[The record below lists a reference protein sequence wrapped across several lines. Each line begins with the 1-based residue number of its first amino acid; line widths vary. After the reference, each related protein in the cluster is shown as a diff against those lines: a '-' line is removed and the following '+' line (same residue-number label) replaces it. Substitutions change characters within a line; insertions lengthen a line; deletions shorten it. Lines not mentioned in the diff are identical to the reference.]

1 MDKYVDVLSPKDK
14 KIKYK
19 EVSPYDIHVNSSS
32 KSVQDK

>member
-1 MDKYVDVLSPKDK
+1 MDKRVDILVPKDK

-32 KSVQDK
+32 KSIKDK

>member
-1 MDKYVDVLSPKDK
+1 MDKYITVLSPKD

-32 KSVQDK
+32 KSVKDK